1 MLCNNYKNNGSVLI
15 NRILLI
21 SEDKITSVKIHSYRF
36 LNYKIDSHDNIE
48 EKKRAATFWLQL
60 FNYFAEILCLFK
72 FQCFCWL
79 VANLS
84 RTKILDGARVNII
97 GFYSPLSPF

>member
-48 EKKRAATFWLQL
+48 EKKEPQL
-60 FNYFAEILCLFK
+60 FGCSSSIILLK
-72 FQCFCWL
+72 FYAFSSFNVSVGWSQTSVGPKYWM
-79 VANLS
+79 
-84 RTKILDGARVNII
+84 GP
-97 GFYSPLSPF
+97 G